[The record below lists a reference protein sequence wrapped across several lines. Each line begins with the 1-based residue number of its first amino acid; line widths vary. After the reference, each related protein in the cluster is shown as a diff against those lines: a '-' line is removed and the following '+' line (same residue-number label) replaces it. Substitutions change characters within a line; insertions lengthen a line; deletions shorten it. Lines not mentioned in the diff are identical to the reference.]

1 MNKRMQSL
9 LGCALILGVIALAV
23 AGLGHLFRPF
33 ETDQIGRA
41 SCRERV

>member
-33 ETDQIGRA
+33 
-41 SCRERV
+41 